1 MKITR
6 FFAMK
11 KLFLITTFIAL
22 NALNLNAAPQIIKV
36 DKVVYLEALY
46 GFGEMNFPQKGFIH
60 EAQIRAIFPTT
71 SAIHELLVRGSFS
84 QNAKSHD
91 INSKYTSYE
100 AEYRLGMR
108 MDSQFESMGMV
119 LGSAYIGLGYQN
131 VAQSFGDSRPRRN
144 AHFLYIPVG
153 FWGEDS
159 MSEMASFMANF
170 KMRYGII
177 TKMMFVDS
185 YNDEGKLKGHFLFG
199 GKVYLGFAYKIAEI
213 VDIFAQGYFQYGT
226 PIRNLRQYGLEVGM
240 QF

>member
-11 KLFLITTFIAL
+11 KLLLITTFISL

-84 QNAKSHD
+84 QNAKSHN

-185 YNDEGKLKGHFLFG
+185 YNEEGKLKGHFLFG

-226 PIRNLRQYGLEVGM
+226 PIRNLRQYGLEVGI

>member
-1 MKITR
+1 
-6 FFAMK
+6 MK
-11 KLFLITTFIAL
+11 KLLLITTFIAL

-71 SAIHELLVRGSFS
+71 SAIHELLVRGSFL
-84 QNAKSHD
+84 QNAKSRN

-159 MSEMASFMANF
+159 MGEMASFMANF

-185 YNDEGKLKGHFLFG
+185 YNEEGKLKGHFLFG

-213 VDIFAQGYFQYGT
+213 VDIFAQGYFQYGA
-226 PIRNLRQYGLEVGM
+226 PIRNLRQYGLEVGL

>member
-11 KLFLITTFIAL
+11 KLLLITAFLSL
-22 NALNLNAAPQIIKV
+22 NALSAAPQIIKV

-84 QNAKSHD
+84 QNTKSHD

-159 MSEMASFMANF
+159 MSEMASFMASF